1 MSEQKIW
8 NLRVDT
14 LIMRGLPCT
23 EAKNQA
29 TREAVRRTDARN
41 AARAENARTARRVA
55 RAGR

>member
-14 LIMRGLPCT
+14 LIMRGLSCT

-41 AARAENARTARRVA
+41 AARAENARIARRIA
-55 RAGR
+55 R